1 MLIEKI
7 FDKTKKIPEF
17 LRLLTLPYQI
27 GFVRGHSHLTEQQV
41 LQIKHVLNSNNSD
54 DIIRDYEQRM
64 AALIGNGYGI
74 SFAAGRMAFYTALKV
89 LNIGAGDEVILPGFT
104 CSVMPNAVWR
114 TGATPIFADID
125 LDTFGSDARGIEKR
139 ITSRTKLVVAQHS
152 FGIPCNIGEI
162 VELCRKKGIFVL
174 EDCAITLDSSIDGI
188 KVGNWGDAAIFST
201 DHTKPINTLIGGFL
215 YTKNK
220 SIYEKVKEI
229 STGLQQ
235 LDKAHQERLY
245 NQFLIEC
252 KNYIPTNYPR
262 KVFMNHIQA
271 VVRKVSSGNQP
282 FTFMEGDYGRT
293 TPPNPSYPY
302 PAKMP
307 PFLAQLG
314 LFELDRWEN
323 EKQRRKDLL
332 KRYLDIMEQS
342 DFNRYMLKVYYNPD
356 MEIVPLRFV
365 FRHPDSK
372 RVMNKM
378 SRYIDVSWTWF
389 REPVVC
395 CPDGPES
402 LGYSFGSCR
411 IAETACRDIINW
423 PCAVPENW
431 DSKIIEI
438 FRNIVNDI

>member
-1 MLIEKI
+1 MPNEEM
-7 FDKTKKIPEF
+7 FDKIKRLPEF
-17 LRLLTLPYQI
+17 LRQLTLPYQI
-27 GFVRGHSHLTEQQV
+27 GFVQGHSHLTEQQV

-64 AALIGNGYGI
+64 ALLIGKGYGI

-125 LDTFGSDARGIEKR
+125 LETFGSDARGIEKR

-201 DHTKPINTLIGGFL
+201 DHTKPINTIIGGLL
-215 YTKNK
+215 YTKDKSLYENARQISLEMNK
-220 SIYEKVKEI
+220 
-229 STGLQQ
+229 
-235 LDKAHQERLY
+235 LDLGHQKRLF
-245 NQFLIEC
+245 NQFIIERR
-252 KNYIPTNYPR
+252 NFIPSNYPR
-262 KVFMNHIQA
+262 SIFINRIQA
-271 VVRKVSSGNQP
+271 TIHRLAFNNYLPTFLVEDYNRNIPLNQ
-282 FTFMEGDYGRT
+282 
-293 TPPNPSYPY
+293 SYAY
-302 PAKMP
+302 PATMP

-314 LFELDRWEN
+314 LFELDRWPE
-323 EKQRRKDLL
+323 EKQRRKNLL
-332 KRYLDIMEQS
+332 KQYLSTMAQS
-342 DFNRYMLKVYYNPD
+342 KFNGLLPGAYYNPD

-365 FRHPDSK
+365 FRHPDSGKLMK
-372 RVMNKM
+372 RMARFV
-378 SRYIDVSWTWF
+378 DVNWTWF

-402 LGYSFGSCR
+402 LGYSFGSCQV
-411 IAETACRDIINW
+411 AEKACRGIINW
-423 PCAVPENW
+423 PCALPENW
-431 DSKIIEI
+431 DSKTIDI
-438 FRNIVNDI
+438 FRNIINGI